1 MFWSKETL
9 QLRLMLIVGVLF
21 IVSAFTS
28 CQEIRYTAF
37 GRTADAAIVKTQ
49 TVRNR
54 RSSNLLLTYSFAD
67 LDGVKRTEED
77 DVALDFQPGEDDEGN
92 SIVSIQFIPGSPGAS
107 RIPGGGR
114 WIIIGIFVIML
125 TALTVI
131 AVRFWIDFQKHQRR
145 MARSS

>member
-28 CQEIRYTAF
+28 CQEIRYTTF
-37 GRTADAAIVKTQ
+37 GRTTAASIVKTQ
-49 TVRNR
+49 TVTNR
-54 RSSNLLLTYSFAD
+54 RSRNLLLTYSFAD
-67 LDGVKRTEED
+67 LDGTKRTEED
-77 DVALDFQPGEDDEGN
+77 DVSLDFQPIQDDEGRN
-92 SIVSIQFIPGSPGAS
+92 IVSIQFIPGSPGAS

-125 TALTVI
+125 TALSII